1 MKFIIMKEY
10 DSYIV
15 EAEDIENAVIQ
26 SYNNH
31 CRYEA
36 VYGVVRIPEI
46 QSCSIPD
53 DE

>member
-10 DSYIV
+10 GSYIV

-31 CRYEA
+31 CGYDA
-36 VYGVVRIPEI
+36 VYGVVRIP
-46 QSCSIPD
+46 D
-53 DE
+53 DEE